1 MDKID
6 LRILECLQQNAKAS
20 AQQVSDQ
27 VGLSVAPVWRR
38 IKALEKKGVIKGYH
52 ATIDRN
58 LVGLQSCMFAQ
69 ISLDRHS
76 ANIVESFI
84 RAVQAAPEIVACYAV
99 TGDAD
104 FLLQIVVPS
113 PEHYDDFLH
122 RFFFNLPGVRQTR
135 TIVVLREI
143 KNQVQLPLYY

>member
-6 LRILECLQQNAKAS
+6 LKILGSLHNNGKAS
-20 AQQVSDQ
+20 VQQVSEQ

-38 IKALEKKGVIKGYH
+38 IKKLEEKKTITGYH
-52 ATIDRN
+52 AAVDRN

-76 ANIVESFI
+76 SNRVENFI
-84 RAVQAAPEIVACYAV
+84 QAVMDAPEIVACYAV

-104 FLLQIVVPS
+104 FLLKIVVPD
-113 PEHYDDFLH
+113 PEQYDRFLH
-122 RFFFNLPGVRQTR
+122 RFFFNLDRKSTR
-135 TIVVLREI
+135 LNSSHVAISYAV
-143 KNQVQLPLYY
+143 